1 MKVLY
6 TNSAASVEEWIT
18 NAEGSL
24 DSSARKI
31 VGLDV
36 EYDKLSGT
44 YFNPKKAA
52 VIQLCVGTDVLVYH
66 ICHADER
73 SESLDI
79 QEIWRDPDK
88 KKKLQGL
95 KDVAGAIID
104 PIYFEMK
111 DGFGRAEHR
120 MWANPPPLPP
130 KHLEYAARDAYATY
144 EVYRRLDLFER
155 GFFSLFK
162 HPEKKR
168 GRDW

>member
-1 MKVLY
+1 M
-6 TNSAASVEEWIT
+6 TNSVVPISIR
-18 NAEGSL
+18 
-24 DSSARKI
+24 RK
-31 VGLDV
+31 L
-36 EYDKLSGT
+36 L
-44 YFNPKKAA
+44 

-73 SESLDI
+73 SESLVEFLHGFRYIFAGFCTTEDCKVLSRSNLYVHNLKDI

-111 DGFGRAEHR
+111 DGFGRAEHG